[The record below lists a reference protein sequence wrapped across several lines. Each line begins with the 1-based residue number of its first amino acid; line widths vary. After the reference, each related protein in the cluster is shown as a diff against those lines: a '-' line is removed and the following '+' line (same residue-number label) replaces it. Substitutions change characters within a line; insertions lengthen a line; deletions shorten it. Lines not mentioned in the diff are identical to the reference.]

1 VEEVMKLKQ
10 QGLPIPEHLLPPPKA
25 DKPKKKDED
34 GKGAKKK

>member
-1 VEEVMKLKQ
+1 MKLKQ

-25 DKPKKKDED
+25 DKPKKKED

>member
-1 VEEVMKLKQ
+1 VVEEVMNLKR

-25 DKPKKKDED
+25 DKPKKKED

>member
-1 VEEVMKLKQ
+1 MRLKQ

-25 DKPKKKDED
+25 EKLKKKED